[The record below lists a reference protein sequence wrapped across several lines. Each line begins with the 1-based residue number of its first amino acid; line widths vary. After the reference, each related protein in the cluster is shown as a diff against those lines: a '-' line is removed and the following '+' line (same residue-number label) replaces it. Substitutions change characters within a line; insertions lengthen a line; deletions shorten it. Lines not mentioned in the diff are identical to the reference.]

1 MTFKS
6 SLEYDGS
13 RNQKAVWSAEGKKEN
28 FNKTTEPLVYKS
40 TAYEGSFDS
49 V

>member
-1 MTFKS
+1 MTFKNV
-6 SLEYDGS
+6 LEYDGS

-40 TAYEGSFDS
+40 SAYEGRFHFL
-49 V
+49 